1 MPPLDD
7 GAVSH
12 REFDNLR
19 TLVHTNDTE
28 LAVQK
33 SRLTTIERTV
43 QELTERYRNLPIW
56 LMVMVGLG
64 FPTLGLLATLF
75 LARFF

>member
-1 MPPLDD
+1 MPPDE

-12 REFDNLR
+12 REFDALR
-19 TLVHTNDTE
+19 ALVHTNDTE

-33 SRLTTIERTV
+33 SRLTAVEHAV
-43 QELTERYRNLPIW
+43 QELTERYRNLPTW
-56 LMVMVGLG
+56 LMITVGLG
-64 FPTLGLLATLF
+64 FPTVGLLATLF